1 MTVTNTSSGGF
12 GISMTTVKVELFDV
26 ALKGCDTY
34 ALIINHS
41 SSESTV
47 VATRCE
53 FANSKYGVAV
63 SGNLTSATFKNCRF
77 HDNRYEGI
85 SGYRA
90 TVHLHGEATAIHS
103 NGQNGINANISAK
116 VLIHLP
122 SKHNTSYNNGGED
135 RKTRLGGTITNV
147 V

>member
-1 MTVTNTSSGGF
+1 MSDSGD
-12 GISMTTVKVELFDV
+12 GIHMRNAKVELFDV
-26 ALKGCDTY
+26 AFKECGY
-34 ALIINHS
+34 AGLGIPDS
-41 SSESTV
+41 TSETTV

-85 SGYRA
+85 SGYRS

-103 NGQNGINANISAK
+103 NGQNGINANISSR

-122 SKHNTSYNNGGED
+122 SKHNTSYNNGRED